1 MTHQNLKKSKNKGF
15 CMARWVLFRFH
26 MTNLTN
32 YVWDELF
39 GSSDLPY
46 SWNEKDN
53 DLSLELDIPGFS
65 KDEVEVKSKLGVVS
79 ISGNPKTE
87 SRRKK
92 FKLSFKMPNTVDGD
106 LAAAELANGVLR
118 VTIPK
123 KEAAIPKEVSIKVS

>member
-1 MTHQNLKKSKNKGF
+1 MTHENLKKPKNKGF
-15 CMARWVLFRFH
+15 FMARWVLFRFH

-39 GSSDLPY
+39 SSSELPY
-46 SWNEKDN
+46 NWDEKDN

-65 KDEVEVKSKLGVVS
+65 KEEVEVKSKLGVVS
-79 ISGNPKTE
+79 ISGSPKAE
-87 SRRKK
+87 NRRKK
-92 FKLSFKMPNTVDGD
+92 FKLSFKMPNSVDGD

-123 KEAAIPKEVSIKVS
+123 KEIAIPKEVVVKVS